1 MRHTFYTSICLC
13 SLFSLVLFVMCLAGC
28 TGQQSPISFYRKPLM
43 TLDSLIALRPRF
55 QAEKEQEIKAAKKKL
70 GSLPASSPK
79 RYELNKEIQQLYRGY
94 ICDSLIY
101 YIYENIRLSRQLK
114 DHEKTLESEMSLAV
128 YLAKSG
134 MYLEA
139 LVLMDSIKRADVN
152 DELLDLYYR
161 AYNLIYRQKA
171 YISKDKVLAERVF
184 APLAKVYQDSLF
196 AVVDSGLPEPKDE
209 KRAER
214 TETSVQGGFI
224 IVDYSEKA
232 IVVFGDT
239 KPVKDALHAL
249 GGRFNARLTH
259 DGQKRAGWIF
269 QKTKE
274 DEVRRLLGKDE

>member
-196 AVVDSGLPEPKDE
+196 AVVDSGSTIYYDVHIQKYIYLDLK
-209 KRAER
+209 
-214 TETSVQGGFI
+214 FI
-224 IVDYSEKA
+224 
-232 IVVFGDT
+232 
-239 KPVKDALHAL
+239 
-249 GGRFNARLTH
+249 
-259 DGQKRAGWIF
+259 
-269 QKTKE
+269 
-274 DEVRRLLGKDE
+274 

>member
-128 YLAKSG
+128 YLANRECIWKLW
-134 MYLEA
+134 Y
-139 LVLMDSIKRADVN
+139 
-152 DELLDLYYR
+152 
-161 AYNLIYRQKA
+161 
-171 YISKDKVLAERVF
+171 
-184 APLAKVYQDSLF
+184 
-196 AVVDSGLPEPKDE
+196 
-209 KRAER
+209 
-214 TETSVQGGFI
+214 
-224 IVDYSEKA
+224 
-232 IVVFGDT
+232 
-239 KPVKDALHAL
+239 
-249 GGRFNARLTH
+249 
-259 DGQKRAGWIF
+259 
-269 QKTKE
+269 
-274 DEVRRLLGKDE
+274 